1 MKGWF
6 KASRQHLALLIAS
19 TMVVVSACSSG
30 GGSETVNSNTGNEK
44 PTATSTT
51 SGGDSGQAEQEP
63 LAIKLMYN
71 FDGVEFPKEGND
83 VQKYIEQATNTKLTV
98 SALPGSS
105 YEERLPIMIA
115 SDDMPD
121 AFPIPRRHQKLPYV
135 VNAVQAG
142 LFWEIGPYLEQFPNL
157 SAINPV
163 IYENIAYEGKTYGLP
178 RERALARRA
187 IQFRSDWLANVGM
200 ETPKTIDDFYNMLVA
215 FKNND
220 PDQNGQADTTGMT
233 AKEVGLWF
241 APYFGAPNQWK
252 MEDGKF
258 IRDVQTEEFLNALKF
273 EKKLYDEGLMN
284 KDFAVIERPEWTG
297 AAENGKAGVRIDVT
311 GSTVGLDSVVKEN
324 LGEHAAFSMISIL
337 EGDYGK
343 RINMEGGHNGFFLF
357 PKSSI
362 KTEEHL
368 LRLLKFFDD
377 LAGETI
383 SNLFVWGL
391 EGVHYEMKDGKPV
404 AIPDNKHGDDVG
416 APYGAPL
423 STLAPAINAMQGE
436 LSELGQL
443 EQKLN
448 AENAEFG
455 IVDPTLPLIS
465 ETFLEQGAQLE
476 TILSDANIKFVM
488 GSITEE
494 QWRGEVERWLK
505 SGGSKIAQEYEEA
518 QAKLN
523 K

>member
-1 MKGWF
+1 MKRL
-6 KASRQHLALLIAS
+6 KTVSRQSLVLLVAMA
-19 TMVVVSACSSG
+19 MVLVSACSGGNSG
-30 GGSETVNSNTGNEK
+30 NGKEQSGTATPGATNAAGEGGSGS
-44 PTATSTT
+44 
-51 SGGDSGQAEQEP
+51 AEEP
-63 LAIKLMYN
+63 FEISLMYN

-83 VQKYIEQATNTKLTV
+83 VQKYIEQVTNTKLKI

-105 YEERLPIMIA
+105 FEERLPVMIA
-115 SDDMPD
+115 SGEMPD

-135 VNAVQAG
+135 VNAIQSDM
-142 LFWEIGPYLEQFPNL
+142 FWEIGPYLDQFPNL
-157 SAINPV
+157 SKINPI

-187 IQFRSDWLANVGM
+187 IQFRADWLENLNMDV
-200 ETPKTIDDFYNMLVA
+200 PKTIDDFYNMLVA
-215 FKNND
+215 FKNDD
-220 PDQNGQADTTGMT
+220 PDKNGQNDTTGMT

-252 MEDGKF
+252 VEDGKF

-273 EKKLYDEGLMN
+273 EKKLYDEELMN
-284 KDFAVIERPEWTG
+284 RDFAVIERPEWTG

-311 GSTVGLDSVVKEN
+311 GSTGGLDAVVKEN
-324 LGEHAAFSMISIL
+324 VGEQAAFSMLSIL
-337 EGDYGK
+337 EGEHGK

-368 LRLLKFFDD
+368 LRVLKFFDD
-377 LAGETI
+377 LAGEEI

-404 AIPDNKHGDDVG
+404 YIEGNKHGDDIG
-416 APYGAPL
+416 SAYAAPL
-423 STLAPAINAMQGE
+423 GTLAPATNAMEGE
-436 LSELGQL
+436 MTELGKL
-443 EQKLN
+443 EQQLN
-448 AENAEFG
+448 AENAEHG
-455 IVDPTLPLIS
+455 IADPTMPLIS

-476 TILSDANIKFVM
+476 TILSDAHIKFVM
-488 GSITEE
+488 GSINEE
-494 QWRGEVERWLK
+494 QWKAEVDRWLK
-505 SGGSKIAQEYEEA
+505 SGGAKIAQEYEEA
-518 QAKLN
+518 YAKLN

>member
-1 MKGWF
+1 MKRW
-6 KASRQHLALLIAS
+6 KTVSRQSLVLLIAS
-19 TMVVVSACSSG
+19 AMLLVSACSSG
-30 GGSETVNSNTGNEK
+30 STAGNGNEK
-44 PTATSTT
+44 PTATNA
-51 SGGDSGQAEQEP
+51 SGEGNSGQAEQEQEP

-71 FDGVEFPKEGND
+71 FDGVDFPKEGND
-83 VQKYIEQATNTKLTV
+83 VQKYIEQATNTKLSI

-105 YEERLPIMIA
+105 YEERLPVMIA
-115 SDDMPD
+115 SGEMPD

-135 VNAVQAG
+135 VNAIQADF
-142 LFWEIGPYLEQFPNL
+142 FWEIGPYLEQFPNL
-157 SAINPV
+157 SKINPV
-163 IYENIAYEGKTYGLP
+163 IYDNIAYEGKIYGLP

-220 PDQNGQADTTGMT
+220 PDKNGQDDTTGMT

-252 MEDGKF
+252 IEDGKF

-284 KDFAVIERPEWTG
+284 KDFAVIERPSWTG

-311 GSTVGLDSVVKEN
+311 GSTIGLDAVAKEN
-324 LGEHAAFSMISIL
+324 LGEEAAFSMVSIL
-337 EGDYGK
+337 EGEHGK

-368 LRLLKFFDD
+368 LRVLKFFDD
-377 LAGETI
+377 LAGEEI
-383 SNLFVWGL
+383 ANLFVWGL
-391 EGVHYEMKDGKPV
+391 EGVHHEMKDGVPTM
-404 AIPDNKHGDDVG
+404 IEGNKIGDEVG
-416 APYGAPL
+416 SSYSAPL
-423 STLAPAINAMQGE
+423 STLMASTNAMKGKLEE
-436 LSELGQL
+436 LTEL
-443 EQKLN
+443 EYRLN
-448 AENAEFG
+448 AENAEHG
-455 IVDPTLPLIS
+455 IADPTMPLIS

-488 GSITEE
+488 GAITEE
-494 QWRGEVERWLK
+494 QWKEQVDRWLS
-505 SGGSKIAQEYEEA
+505 SGGAKIAKEYEEA
-518 QAKLN
+518 YAKVN
-523 K
+523 